1 MKNNL
6 YIILVFFTT
15 ICFSQ
20 ERDTL
25 TTIDTTKTIKL
36 KEVKITSSL
45 NKAGVYQLLIP
56 KKILENE
63 TLEKTIKRV
72 SFITIDNN
80 KNLYFKG
87 KKISNFIFN
96 DKPITV
102 DEFNKLNIDEVKNIY
117 IVSNNFNQA
126 TGEVESVIKI
136 VQKKNIQNNIKGS
149 LDFSQGFF
157 QQFNYYGI
165 SLNNKFNKIS
175 SRLQIS
181 NIHNKT
187 DNYSYQ
193 NINSNILDIN
203 QFRKLSQ
210 PFFSLQNVYDINDKS
225 SIYIKNRFS
234 VINDETNSTFS
245 NLNNLQYQYLIKNYN
260 VNLRYDRK
268 MVNNFIMKL
277 SFDYINFNNSIN
289 SKQENNTIEL
299 NSKQNFNE
307 YTFSPLLQKKGTK
320 YELLNSFV
328 FTNRN
333 YKFNNT
339 SNNSDIKQNLFTYFL
354 SYSLKINEKNSFLI
368 GNRYQL
374 ENNNFVNKTNHFIL
388 PNFTYL
394 TKIDSIVDVEF
405 NFKRKLQRPSIN
417 SISNSNYFDINGNEI
432 INQEFLNPQIDNQ
445 LSLDLY
451 REFKKFNININF
463 NYTFSKDYI
472 STLYYFNNQTLT
484 NTTINLNDF
493 NEKSLK
499 TSLSIPIYTETRLNI
514 NYAISRITFNHNNNL
529 INDYI
534 NYFDASFSG
543 PIFKKYLF
551 SLNSFYIDKFYEYNA
566 FYKAKP
572 DFSFSISRNYL
583 KDKLN
588 LNLEFRNILNQES
601 NRVMDFKENS
611 NFYFQKTENQS
622 RLLLISFTYN
632 FGKDFKMT
640 KKNIQNTNND
650 IKLK

>member
-6 YIILVFFTT
+6 YILLVFFNA

-25 TTIDTTKTIKL
+25 ATIDTTKIIKL
-36 KEVKITSSL
+36 KEVKITSNL

-87 KKISNFIFN
+87 KKINNFIFN

-102 DEFNKLNIDEVKNIY
+102 EEFNKLNIDEVKNIY

-175 SRLQIS
+175 SSLQIS

-193 NINSNILDIN
+193 NINSNIIDIN

-234 VINDETNSTFS
+234 VINDETNSIFS
-245 NLNNLQYQYLIKNYN
+245 NLNNLQYQYLIKKYN

-277 SFDYINFNNSIN
+277 SFDYINLNNSIN
-289 SKQENNTIEL
+289 SKLENNPIEL

-307 YTFSPLLQKKGTK
+307 YTFSPMLHKKGAK

-333 YKFNNT
+333 YKFINT
-339 SNNSDIKQNLFTYFL
+339 SNNNYIKQNLFTYYL
-354 SYSLKINEKNSFLI
+354 SYSLKINEKKSFLI

-374 ENNNFVNKTNHFIL
+374 ENNNFVNKTNYFIL
-388 PNFTYL
+388 PNITYL
-394 TKIDSIVDVEF
+394 TKIDSIIDVEF

-451 REFKKFNININF
+451 REFKKFNVNINF

-472 STLYYFNNQTLT
+472 STIYYFNNQTLT
-484 NTTINLNDF
+484 NKTINLNDF

-499 TSLSIPIYTETRLNI
+499 TSLSIPIYTESRFNI
-514 NYAISRITFNHNNNL
+514 NYAISRITFNHNNNE

-534 NYFDASFSG
+534 NYFDMSFSG

-566 FYKAKP
+566 FYNAKP
-572 DFSFSISRNYL
+572 DFSFSISKNYL
-583 KDKLN
+583 QDKLN

-601 NRVMDFKENS
+601 NRIIDFKENS
-611 NFYFQKTENQS
+611 NFYFQKIENQS
-622 RLLLISFTYN
+622 RLLLLSFTYN
-632 FGKDFKMT
+632 FGRDFKMT

>member
-25 TTIDTTKTIKL
+25 AIIDTTKIIKL
-36 KEVKITSSL
+36 KEVKITSNL

-87 KKISNFIFN
+87 KKINNFIFN

-102 DEFNKLNIDEVKNIY
+102 EEFNKLNIDEVKNIY

-210 PFFSLQNVYDINDKS
+210 PFFSLQNVYDINDKN

-339 SNNSDIKQNLFTYFL
+339 SNNSGIKQNLFTYFL

-388 PNFTYL
+388 PNITYL

-451 REFKKFNININF
+451 REFKKFNVNINF

>member
-1 MKNNL
+1 MKNNFH
-6 YIILVFFTT
+6 IILVFFNA

-20 ERDTL
+20 EIDTIS
-25 TTIDTTKTIKL
+25 TIDTTKIIKL
-36 KEVKITSSL
+36 KEVKVASSL
-45 NKAGVYQLLIP
+45 NKAGVFQLLIP

-72 SFITIDNN
+72 SFITIGND
-80 KNLYFKG
+80 KNIYFKG
-87 KKISNFIFN
+87 KKINNFIFN

-102 DEFNKLNIDEVKNIY
+102 EEFNKLNIDEVKNIY
-117 IVSNNFNQA
+117 IVSNNFNQG
-126 TGEVESVIKI
+126 TGEIENVIKI
-136 VQKKNIQNNIKGS
+136 VEKKNVQNNLKGAI
-149 LDFSQGFF
+149 DFSQGFF

-165 SLNNKFNKIS
+165 GLNNKYNKIS
-175 SRLQIS
+175 SRLLIS

-187 DNYSYQ
+187 ENYSNQ
-193 NINSNILDIN
+193 NVNSNILDIN

-210 PFFSLQNVYDINDKS
+210 PFFSLQNIYDINDKS
-225 SIYIKNRFS
+225 SIYIKNKFS
-234 VINDETNSTFS
+234 IINEKTNSTFS

-260 VNLRYDRK
+260 INIRHDRK
-268 MVNNFIMKL
+268 LVNNFIMKL

-289 SKQENNTIEL
+289 SNQVNNSIRL
-299 NSKQNFNE
+299 DSKQNFNE
-307 YTFSPLLQKKGTK
+307 YTFSPLLQKKGVK
-320 YELLNSFV
+320 YELLNSII

-333 YKFNNT
+333 YKSNNT
-339 SNNSDIKQNLFTYFL
+339 FSNNDIKQNLFTYFI
-354 SYSLKINEKNSFLI
+354 SYSLKINETNSFLI
-368 GNRYQL
+368 GNRYQF
-374 ENNNFVNKTNHFIL
+374 ENNNVLTKTNHFIL
-388 PNFTYL
+388 PTITYL

-432 INQEFLNPQIDNQ
+432 INQQFLYPQIDNQ

-472 STLYYFNNQTLT
+472 STLYYFNNQILT

-499 TSLSIPIYTETRLNI
+499 TSLSIPVYTDTRLNF
-514 NYAISRITFNHNNNL
+514 NYSISRITFNHNSNL

-534 NYFDASFSG
+534 NYFDASCSG

-583 KDKLN
+583 KDKLS

-601 NRVMDFKENS
+601 NRVVNFKENS
-611 NFYFQKTENQS
+611 NFYFQKIENQS
-622 RLLLISFTYN
+622 RLFLISLTYN

-640 KKNIQNTNND
+640 KKNIQNTNNE

>member
-1 MKNNL
+1 M
-6 YIILVFFTT
+6 
-15 ICFSQ
+15 
-20 ERDTL
+20 
-25 TTIDTTKTIKL
+25 
-36 KEVKITSSL
+36 
-45 NKAGVYQLLIP
+45 LIP

-234 VINDETNSTFS
+234 VINDETNSAFS

-339 SNNSDIKQNLFTYFL
+339 SNTSDIKQNLFTYFL